1 MSLQHTNTLWVSHS
15 YVRYTHPTNTI
26 TVSVRITRITST
38 MPFLQM
44 FDDVELHVVFKYQN
58 ETSHKHNNE
67 ERELER

>member
-1 MSLQHTNTLWVSHS
+1 
-15 YVRYTHPTNTI
+15 
-26 TVSVRITRITST
+26 
-38 MPFLQM
+38 MPLLQM

>member
-1 MSLQHTNTLWVSHS
+1 
-15 YVRYTHPTNTI
+15 
-26 TVSVRITRITST
+26 

-67 ERELER
+67 ERKLER